1 MSKVAHIIGNGDS
14 HRFYKPAKGIIMT
27 CNLPPITDLKN
38 VYATAIVDFKMCRAM
53 DEGSVDLRAYDWVMG
68 ARPKKYTEMKSGFY
82 MKFAKYIK
90 EFYTVLPRY
99 VANYTDFNCGPYVY
113 TLCCK

>member
-38 VYATAIVDFKMCRAM
+38 VYATAIVDSIFLK
-53 DEGSVDLRAYDWVMG
+53 L
-68 ARPKKYTEMKSGFY
+68 
-82 MKFAKYIK
+82 
-90 EFYTVLPRY
+90 L
-99 VANYTDFNCGPYVY
+99 VY
-113 TLCCK
+113 L